1 MSIRSIRTGTSDQ
14 LADDPA
20 VFDFAAKMV
29 VLILVAHQSNLSY
42 LLLSEFV
49 LPVEGHVA
57 AVALERPLSRVEHL
71 VTADVV
77 RPRELLAADVALV
90 AVVLLGQTANK

>member
-1 MSIRSIRTGTSDQ
+1 M
-14 LADDPA
+14 ADDPA
-20 VFDFAAKMV
+20 VFDFAEK
-29 VLILVAHQSNLSY
+29 LKCLFKYTGGSQLVAQSDEFN
-42 LLLSEFV
+42 LLLSQFV

-77 RPRELLAADVALV
+77 RPRELLAAYVALV